1 MGTETVRDRSGRL
14 AGAME
19 GRLTGAGHGKVIG
32 ELLVHSRELLD
43 SVGDRTVKSAALH
56 PLGGIVLLSSLSI
69 CDGDRCEGR

>member
-43 SVGDRTVKSAALH
+43 GVRDRTVESVAPH